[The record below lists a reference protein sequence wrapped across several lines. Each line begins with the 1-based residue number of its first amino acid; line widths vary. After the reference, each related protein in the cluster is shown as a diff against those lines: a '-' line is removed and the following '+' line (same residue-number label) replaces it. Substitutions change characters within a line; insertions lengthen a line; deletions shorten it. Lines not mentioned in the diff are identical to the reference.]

1 MSITIKQKLTAAL
14 GALLLPVAGMFA
26 QDDYSF
32 SYDEEGD
39 LGRSLS
45 VKAFYAVAL
54 EAPAKGMDSSYS
66 DPEIDLGGLTVEY
79 EQDFYSNSSGGMGFS
94 WLGALSLGGGTK
106 DYQYLGELTLVTVE
120 AEFGVN
126 LRGNISDS
134 VSLFVGPRLGL
145 NLLYA
150 SAEYDYYYGYHYYEE
165 EEDESKF
172 GVLYGADAGVDIRL
186 GDHSGLSLG
195 VGYRASTAEP
205 LDIEA
210 QSWVRF
216 SVGYKYTF

>member
-1 MSITIKQKLTAAL
+1 MSITIKQKLTAVL
-14 GALLLPVAGMFA
+14 GALLLPAAGMFA

-32 SYDEEGD
+32 SYDEGG

-45 VKAFYAVAL
+45 IKAFYAAAL
-54 EAPAKGMDSSYS
+54 EAPVKGMDNSWS
-66 DPEIDLGGLTVEY
+66 EIDLGGLTAEY
-79 EQDFYSNSSGGMGFS
+79 EHDFYSNSSGGMEFS
-94 WLGALSLGGGTK
+94 CLGALSLGGGYK
-106 DYQYLGELTLVTVE
+106 DYQSLGEITLVTVE

-126 LRGNISDS
+126 LRGNIGNG

-150 SAEYDYYYGYHYYEE
+150 NVELDYYYHE